1 MELTNEQWTRLEPLI
16 PSPQRKHDGRGRPRK
31 NPRDVLNGILWVLRT
46 GAPPWKDLP
55 PRYPPH
61 QTCHRWF
68 QTWVRFLEEP
78 VQVGS
83 VEALLEVS
91 RKALSPSPRGRS
103 CLRGPLNLAATLAV
117 DVTVPDFLIQ
127 EMNQAW
133 FGRFVEFVEHDWE
146 IRDGHIS
153 VSDQPG
159 LGLEVKESGI
169 ARLPYEPLPYR
180 QYRHEDG
187 SWKGW

>member
-1 MELTNEQWTRLEPLI
+1 M
-16 PSPQRKHDGRGRPRK
+16 
-31 NPRDVLNGILWVLRT
+31 
-46 GAPPWKDLP
+46 
-55 PRYPPH
+55 
-61 QTCHRWF
+61 
-68 QTWVRFLEEP
+68 
-78 VQVGS
+78 GS